1 MYQDFTARLDVYVK
15 HQMSTALRDKLISIL
30 ASLFEVLVLATK
42 EARRGRFKAYFKRLI
57 GSDSPVLPALERLQ
71 ALTLGEERQVIADT
85 YGGVSQINVKTD
97 EMGDVLNQ
105 VHQEVVLLR
114 SEARER
120 TNVAH
125 ADRLKEI
132 LEPSPFPEDFFSYFN
147 KSRVEGTGEWIL
159 EDGGLQGWLGTETQ
173 YLWLCGAAGK

>member
-1 MYQDFTARLDVYVK
+1 
-15 HQMSTALRDKLISIL
+15 MSAGLRDKLVAIL
-30 ASLFEVLVLATK
+30 AALFEVLVIATK
-42 EARRGRFKAYFKRLI
+42 EAQRGRFKRYFKQLI
-57 GSDSPVLPALERLQ
+57 GSESPVQPALERLQ

-85 YGGVSQINVKTD
+85 YGGVSQINVRTE

-120 TNVAH
+120 TNAAH

-132 LEPSPFPEDFFSYFN
+132 LDPSPFPKDFFSYFN

-159 EDGGLQGWLGTETQ
+159 EDGGLQSWLNTEMQ